1 MRLWDKDA
9 LIWFFYYSIEFNI
22 NDDHSYTVFTKP
34 LISSIKIQDNIN
46 LQVLFITC
54 HSSTFE
60 FPTPNPDNNLV
71 ASLYIKYMH
80 AMLHVISM
88 HNTSLVHKYHP
99 SIRLIL
105 HSNQKHKKHTQIANG

>member
-105 HSNQKHKKHTQIANG
+105 HSNQKHKKHTHK